1 MITAQDLANL
11 IELAAAAP
19 LRSYAHAKQL
29 DELFTKMVAL
39 HQALNTGKAIITIDG
54 PAGPVNGL
62 GDTRG
67 GVVIPAGGAPQAVQA
82 AAVAA
87 AETE

>member
-1 MITAQDLANL
+1 MITAKELEFL
-11 IELAAAAP
+11 IQMATSAP
-19 LRSYAHAKQL
+19 VQSYAHAKQL
-29 DELFTKMVAL
+29 DAFFHKML
-39 HQALNTGKAIITIDG
+39 GFHQALATGKATIEIVA
-54 PAGPVNGL
+54 PEATSNL
-62 GDTRG
+62 ADTRG